1 MSIVI
6 AVLTYIIAVVP
17 VFVIGFIIGDIRRD
31 IAAIRVMSS
40 ERMTT
45 ATDLINIHGLI
56 SSGNVQAADEYVNS
70 AFYSIAAH
78 DLTTPRRIPN
88 LITASPDCDDDEH

>member
-6 AVLTYIIAVVP
+6 AVLTYVLAVVP

-56 SSGNVQAADEYVNS
+56 SSGNLQAADEYVNGT
-70 AFYSIAAH
+70 FYSIAAH

-88 LITASPDCDDDEH
+88 LITVSPDCDDN

>member
-1 MSIVI
+1 MSIVV
-6 AVLTYIIAVVP
+6 AVLTYVLMTLP
-17 VFVIGFIIGDIRRD
+17 VFVLGFMIGDIRRD

-56 SSGNVQAADEYVNS
+56 SSGNFQAADEYVNS

-78 DLTTPRRIPN
+78 DLSTPRRVPN
-88 LITASPDCDDDEH
+88 LITASSDDE

>member
-6 AVLTYIIAVVP
+6 AVLTYVLAVVP

-56 SSGNVQAADEYVNS
+56 SSGNVQAADEYVNR

-88 LITASPDCDDDEH
+88 LITASPDCDDD